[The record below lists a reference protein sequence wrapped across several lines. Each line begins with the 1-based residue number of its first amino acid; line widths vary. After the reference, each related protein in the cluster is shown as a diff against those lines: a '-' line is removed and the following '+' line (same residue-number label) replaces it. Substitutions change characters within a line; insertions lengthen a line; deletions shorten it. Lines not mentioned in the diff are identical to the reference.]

1 MMLASITERKQARN
15 NKNIPRQMARDI
27 LFFLYAYLFPLC
39 IGEDPAVFKCNL
51 EFGVLG
57 MEIVL

>member
-27 LFFLYAYLFPLC
+27 LFSYVSLFPLC

-57 MEIVL
+57 VEIVL